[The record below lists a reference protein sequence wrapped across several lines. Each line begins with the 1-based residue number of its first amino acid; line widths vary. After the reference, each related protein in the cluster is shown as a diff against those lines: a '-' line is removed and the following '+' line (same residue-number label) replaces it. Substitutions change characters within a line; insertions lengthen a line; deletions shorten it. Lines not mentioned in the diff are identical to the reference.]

1 MKIEVVGLNHKSAPI
16 DIREKLAFDSAKA
29 IKALRRLKSR
39 FPEAEFVLLSTC
51 NRVELYS
58 ASKRIEGID
67 AGTTAEFL
75 SEFHNVA
82 LDDFQDFLYVYN
94 DADAVEHLLSVASS
108 LDSMVVGE
116 VQIIGQIKESYRLAC
131 AAKSTGKVLNNL
143 FHRAFTTSKKIHTT
157 TSISNGR
164 VSVAGVAVELAMQL
178 FADISSAKVVV
189 IGAGKTGELLIQH
202 LSCVGCKNITVVNRS
217 YNRGRNLA
225 NKYGIETEKWEEL
238 GQEITASDIVIASA
252 AVQDYLFNKN
262 TFKTIIG
269 NRRKGTLLIVD
280 IAVPRN
286 FDPSINEI
294 EDVYLYSIDE
304 LSAVAEQ
311 NRKAREDCIAKGR
324 QIVCENVDDFM
335 DWFRT
340 RDIGPLIG
348 QMKEKFGQIGRKELE
363 RFFVEVGQEAAYRE
377 LAESMVN
384 RIVNKLLHCVIK
396 NVNVVA
402 KKYGQAEAAKLVD
415 SIVRQVEE
423 MSSEPGDK
431 EKVPL

>member
-16 DIREKLAFDSAKA
+16 DIRERLTFDSTKT
-29 IKALRRLKSR
+29 IRALRQLKSR

-51 NRVELYS
+51 NRIELYS
-58 ASKRIEGID
+58 ASKRIEGVD
-67 AGTTAEFL
+67 TRTTAKFL
-75 SEFHNVA
+75 SKFHNVA
-82 LDDFQDFLYVYN
+82 LDDFQDFLYVHS

-116 VQIIGQIKESYRLAC
+116 VQIIGQVKESYRLAC
-131 AAKSTGKVLNNL
+131 AAKSTGKILNSL
-143 FHRAFTTSKKIHTT
+143 FHRAFTTSKKIHAT

-189 IGAGKTGELLIQH
+189 IGAGKTGELLLQH
-202 LSCVGCKNITVVNRS
+202 LLHVGCKNITVINRS
-217 YNRGRNLA
+217 YDRGQDVANR
-225 NKYGIETEKWEEL
+225 YGVEIKKWEEL
-238 GQEITASDIVIASA
+238 DREIIVSDIVIASA

-286 FDPSINEI
+286 FEPSINEI

-304 LSAVAEQ
+304 LSDVAEQ
-311 NRKAREDCIAKGR
+311 NRKVREDDIAKGM
-324 QIVCENVDDFM
+324 QIVRRNVDNFM

-348 QMKEKFGQIGRKELE
+348 QMKEKFGQISRKELE
-363 RFFVEVGQEAAYRE
+363 RFFAGVRQEAAYRE
-377 LAESMVN
+377 LTESMVN

-396 NVNVVA
+396 NINVVA

-423 MSSEPGDK
+423 MTSEPDDK

>member
-1 MKIEVVGLNHKSAPI
+1 MKIEVAGLNHKSAPI
-16 DIREKLAFDSAKA
+16 DIRERLAFDSTRT
-29 IKALRRLKSR
+29 IKALRQLKSR

-82 LDDFQDFLYVYN
+82 LDDFEDFLYVHN

-131 AAKSTGKVLNNL
+131 AAKSAGKVLNNL
-143 FHRAFTTSKKIHTT
+143 FHRAFTTSKKIHTA

-164 VSVAGVAVELAMQL
+164 VSVASVAVELAMQL

-202 LSCVGCKNITVVNRS
+202 LSHFGCKNITVVNRS
-217 YNRGRNLA
+217 YDRGRDLA

-335 DWFRT
+335 DWFKT

-348 QMKEKFGQIGRKELE
+348 QMKEKFGQISRKELE
-363 RFFVEVGQEAAYRE
+363 RFFVGVRQEAAYRE
-377 LAESMVN
+377 LTESMVN

-415 SIVRQVEE
+415 SIVREVEE
-423 MSSEPGDK
+423 MSSEPDDK
-431 EKVPL
+431 EKVHS